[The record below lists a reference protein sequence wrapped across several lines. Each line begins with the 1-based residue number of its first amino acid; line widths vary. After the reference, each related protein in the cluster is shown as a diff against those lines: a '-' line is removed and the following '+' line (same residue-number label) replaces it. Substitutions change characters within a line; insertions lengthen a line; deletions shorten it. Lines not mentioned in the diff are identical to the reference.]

1 MSDEKD
7 MSDQEVDELFGYNDS
22 WRGTAW
28 GAPLEAPSA
37 EEDLPTAAHMVEQ
50 QTTDAVYRLHF
61 DRSRYLPFPWGSVES
76 IAGVM
81 APGELWTVAAR
92 TGNGKTTFLLD
103 FFDRTVTGPNAR
115 PVLFVGLEQAP
126 HELRV
131 KWACLRLGIAPKLML
146 APSDA
151 EAGNPKKH
159 IPPSPIYTA
168 ALTAV
173 QQDLKD
179 QGSINTAH
187 FAATRRVNKARLT
200 KWTEWAADRGCVAV
214 IVDHVDRMEH
224 GQGKNSFHELSETIV
239 LAKELAVKHELV
251 MILASQVGRPNGD
264 PLQRFTPPAL
274 HELRGA
280 GTKEEESNAVLCVFR
295 PLKPDV
301 TESDMKRVRQGLTD
315 ETSIYQTGM
324 MAVRC
329 LKHRLDGATLGRQC
343 ELQFNRGRLL
353 DAPIREGYRYD
364 V

>member
-1 MSDEKD
+1 MSTERD
-7 MSDQEVDELFGYNDS
+7 MTDREVDELFGYHDS
-22 WRGTAW
+22 LLGVKAV
-28 GAPLEAPSA
+28 PLPPVDA
-37 EEDLPTAAHMVEQ
+37 DLPGAHEMADR
-50 QTTDAVYRLHF
+50 QTTEAVYRLHF
-61 DRSRYLPFPWGSVES
+61 DRSRYLPFPWASVES

-103 FFDRTVTGPNAR
+103 FFDRTVTGPHAR
-115 PVLFVGLEQAP
+115 PVLFVGLEQSP
-126 HELRV
+126 HELRI
-131 KWACLRLGIAPKLML
+131 KWACLRVGVAPKLVL

-151 EAGNPKKH
+151 DVRSPAYTEAMGK
-159 IPPSPIYTA
+159 
-168 ALTAV
+168 V
-173 QQDLKD
+173 QEDLKV
-179 QGSINTAH
+179 QSTLWKSAH
-187 FAATRRVNKARLT
+187 FAATRRVNKHRLT
-200 KWTEWAADRGCVAV
+200 QWTEWAADHGCVAV

-224 GQGKNSFHELSETIV
+224 GDGKNSFHEMSETIV

-280 GTKEEESNAVLCVFR
+280 GTKEEESNAVLCVYR

-301 TESDMKRVRQGLTD
+301 TEQDMKRVRQGLMQ
-315 ETSIYQTGM
+315 ETQIYQPGT
-324 MAVRC
+324 MAVRV

-343 ELQFNRGRLL
+343 ELLLDRGRLTER
-353 DAPIREGYRYD
+353 PIRDGGRYD